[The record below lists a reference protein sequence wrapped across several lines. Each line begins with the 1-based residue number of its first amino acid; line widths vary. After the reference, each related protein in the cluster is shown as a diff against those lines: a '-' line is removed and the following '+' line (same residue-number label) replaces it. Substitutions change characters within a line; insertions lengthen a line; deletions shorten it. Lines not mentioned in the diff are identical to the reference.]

1 MPTKPQPAKPQIVLN
16 TCPDQETAQD
26 IASQL
31 VELQLAACIN
41 IIPGIE
47 SIYRWQ
53 DQVESATECLL
64 IIKTQSDCYT
74 ELEATIK
81 SLHPYELPE
90 VVAVSI
96 EAGLPAYLDWINNN
110 TK

>member
-1 MPTKPQPAKPQIVLN
+1 MQQKPQIVLN

-31 VELQLAACIN
+31 VELQLAACVN

-53 DQVESATECLL
+53 DKIESATEYLL
-64 IIKTQSDCYT
+64 IIKTQTDCYT
-74 ELEATIK
+74 ELESTIQA
-81 SLHPYELPE
+81 LHPYELPE
-90 VVAVSI
+90 VVAVPI
-96 EAGLPAYLDWINNN
+96 EAGLSAYLDWINNN

>member
-1 MPTKPQPAKPQIVLN
+1 MQAKPQLVLT

-26 IASQL
+26 IAWQL
-31 VELQLAACIN
+31 VDLQLAACVN
-41 IIPGIE
+41 IIPAIE
-47 SIYRWQ
+47 SVYRWQ
-53 DQVESATECLL
+53 DKIESETEYLL
-64 IIKTQSDCYT
+64 IIKTQTDCYT
-74 ELEATIK
+74 ELENTIQA
-81 SLHPYELPE
+81 LHPYELPE